1 MSELKITQEKV
12 TAAFSEANDCPKAIS
27 ILTALFGKQKP
38 DYTDYHNIK
47 TYEDACEAV
56 GVKPIVRLLVEDE
69 DGHKE
74 EVADITHLAYIKLCT
89 IARALNNDPDFP
101 RFTKDEYRYT
111 PWFYLYNQKEIDEM
125 DEEDRNRLVLWGGA
139 ASYGAYCGRASAL
152 VLRLVALG
160 CGYRL
165 SPCCKIK

>member
-47 TYEDACEAV
+47 TYEDACEAI

-74 EVADITHLAYIKLCT
+74 EVAEYCT
-89 IARALNNDPDFP
+89 P
-101 RFTKDEYRYT
+101 RLHQTMHNCSCIEQR
-111 PWFYLYNQKEIDEM
+111 
-125 DEEDRNRLVLWGGA
+125 
-139 ASYGAYCGRASAL
+139 S
-152 VLRLVALG
+152 
-160 CGYRL
+160 
-165 SPCCKIK
+165 